1 MTSPRRYKWNERGKN
16 GELEKSNSKK
26 KWTAEADDQKGNQSL
41 YIWPRAVKIT
51 ITLQNTFEKQERKG
65 CGLGRRVRA
74 DLTADLTG
82 FQIWVLDNT
91 FLPRSMAKQYWK
103 VQTGLVVDAEHL
115 LSNPFSIT
123 FLHLTLGRLFDLS
136 IWWHDC
142 PWPACSTVLLWVWSK
157 IMQIVGYE
165 PEVWCPFQ
173 WGISKT
179 EVFPSFAAAL
189 TVKKW

>member
-82 FQIWVLDNT
+82 FQIWVPGQH
-91 FLPRSMAKQYWK
+91 FLAKKHGKAVLESSNRAGCRCRTPAFQSF
-103 VQTGLVVDAEHL
+103 LHHL
-115 LSNPFSIT
+115 LAFNLGQVIWPLYMMAWLS
-123 FLHLTLGRLFDLS
+123 LTCLFYR
-136 IWWHDC
+136 
-142 PWPACSTVLLWVWSK
+142 T
-157 IMQIVGYE
+157 IMGM
-165 PEVWCPFQ
+165 
-173 WGISKT
+173 K
-179 EVFPSFAAAL
+179 
-189 TVKKW
+189 